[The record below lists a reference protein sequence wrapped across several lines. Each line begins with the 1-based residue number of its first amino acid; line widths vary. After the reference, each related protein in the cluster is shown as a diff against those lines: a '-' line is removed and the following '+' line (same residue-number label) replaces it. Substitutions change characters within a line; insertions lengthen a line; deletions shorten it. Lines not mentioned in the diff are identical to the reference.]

1 MAVLYCK
8 VAYIIIS
15 VIIIINNIIAISEI
29 TDGDTPGWLQEKI
42 LIFEWADP
50 YS

>member
-8 VAYIIIS
+8 VAYIIS

-42 LIFEWADP
+42 LIF
-50 YS
+50 

>member
-8 VAYIIIS
+8 VAYIIIIV
-15 VIIIINNIIAISEI
+15 VIIMSNIIAISEI

-42 LIFEWADP
+42 LIF
-50 YS
+50 